1 MKFEMRRFF
10 LYAVICC
17 LPFAGIAQKDVKKY
31 KEEADAIR
39 KEVWAW
45 NRPEF
50 NVRTVPEKYTNASAV
65 IMARRAEI
73 SADSK
78 KKAQL
83 TGLGFGMYRALTLTE
98 VVRELVKVNDKSA
111 VDEYSEISY
120 TQMQKKSGLMMNKV
134 TTVYVGVR
142 IIKPNGTVKEINA
155 DDIILTK
162 DEKKTKEAKAAIPD
176 LQVGDL
182 VDYFIAKQTSME
194 QQAIP
199 PYTFTLFDDNPIVNY
214 SIRCEVGKKYA
225 VEYRS
230 YNGAPDFKLS
240 KGEDDDNVLEMEE
253 KDIPAY
259 PGNNFWVSP
268 YRQLPIIRMNIMV
281 GYNGIFAG
289 RMNTRKPGEI
299 YKNQATSE
307 FIEDITNSIG
317 VSKFNLRLY
326 SPGDLF
332 SDAATSHLKKV
343 KASKS
348 SISIDSLVS
357 EFFYAYRFDRILDI
371 TTGNTSMDYVTNFAE
386 YEARQFNPDYLFRLS
401 LFLKDRN
408 IDNKLILLT
417 SKYGP
422 DMKSIMSTGDIAYMV
437 YADGCQNPIIGAD
450 DAFSPAF
457 YVPYYFENTPDAISL
472 DIKGLKEFKPKNFD
486 QGTVKIPGSA
496 YDQNSRME
504 QLVVTPVLTKNAVA
518 VKRISTLKG
527 HYKSDVQ
534 KELITFEDYYESERK
549 LMGEEKNL
557 VEYYESSKK
566 TKKYAEELTAAFAD
580 ARKKQKEA
588 FITEAKDW
596 YETEITDL
604 DNQRIVNLG
613 VRHNNPDFVYS
624 SEFSIPGIVKK
635 AGNNFIVEIGKFLGA
650 PLKIDDAQRK
660 RNLDVYAPFAR
671 SIYYQI
677 SLEIPAGYTAE
688 GVAALNKKIEN
699 ESGVFT
705 VNATSDGK
713 TVNIKVSKIYKNAF
727 EPHTNWNNMLAFI
740 DAAVDWTNS
749 KLLLKKQ

>member
-1 MKFEMRRFF
+1 MKFEIRKFF
-10 LYAVICC
+10 LYSAICC
-17 LPFAGIAQKDVKKY
+17 LPFASIAQKDVKKY

-39 KEVWAW
+39 KEVWGW

-50 NVRTVPEKYTNASAV
+50 NVRTVPEKYAVASA
-65 IMARRAEI
+65 ITMARRVEI
-73 SADSK
+73 NADSK

-111 VDEYSEISY
+111 VDDYSEISF
-120 TQMQKKSGLMMNKV
+120 TQMQKKSGLLTDKI
-134 TTVYVGVR
+134 TTVYIGVR
-142 IIKPNGTVKEINA
+142 IIKPNGAVKEINA
-155 DDIILTK
+155 DDIVLTK
-162 DEKKTKEAKAAIPD
+162 DEKTTKEAKAAIPD
-176 LQVGDL
+176 LQVGDM

-199 PYTFTLFDDNPIVNY
+199 PYTFTLYDDNPVMHY

-225 VEYRS
+225 VEYRC

-240 KGEDDDNVLEMEE
+240 KGEDDGNVLEME
-253 KDIPAY
+253 KNDIPAY

-281 GYNGIFAG
+281 GYNGVFAG
-289 RMNTRKPGEI
+289 RFNTRKPGEI
-299 YKNQATSE
+299 YKNQVPSE
-307 FIEDITNSIG
+307 FIEDEMNSIG
-317 VSKFNLRLY
+317 ISKYNLRLF
-326 SPGDLF
+326 SPGELF
-332 SDAATSHLKKV
+332 SEPATSHLRKV
-343 KASKS
+343 KAIKS

-357 EFFYAYRFDRILDI
+357 EFYYAYRFDRIVDI
-371 TTGNTSMDYVTNFAE
+371 TTGNTSMDYVLNYASK
-386 YEARQFNPDYLFRLS
+386 QFNSDYLFRLS

-422 DMKSIMSTGDIAYMV
+422 DMKSIMSKNDIAYMV
-437 YADGCQNPIIGAD
+437 YADGCKNPFFGVD
-450 DAFSPAF
+450 DVFSPAF
-457 YVPYYFENTPDAISL
+457 YIPYYFENTPDAITL
-472 DIKGLKEFKPKNFD
+472 DIKGIKEFKPKNFD
-486 QGTVKIPGSA
+486 QGTIKVPGSTF
-496 YDQNSRME
+496 DKNSRIE
-504 QLVVTPVLTKNAVA
+504 QLVVTPVLTKNAIS
-518 VKRISTLKG
+518 VKRSTTLRG

-534 KELITFEDYYESERK
+534 KELITLEDYYESERK
-549 LMGEEKNL
+549 LFGEEKSL
-557 VEYYESSKK
+557 IEYYEGSKK

-580 ARKKQKEA
+580 ACKKQKNA
-588 FITEAKDW
+588 FIEEAKNW

-604 DNQRIVNLG
+604 DNQKVVNLG

-624 SEFSIPGIVKK
+624 SEFTMPGLVKK

-660 RNLDVYAPFAR
+660 RNLDIYAPFAR

-677 SLEIPAGYTAE
+677 SLEIPPGYTAE
-688 GVAALNKKIEN
+688 GLTNLNKKIEN
-699 ESGVFT
+699 EAGVFT
-705 VNATSDGK
+705 VEAITDGK
-713 TVNIKVSKIYKNAF
+713 TVSIKVAKIYKNAY
-727 EPHTNWNNMLAFI
+727 EPYNNWNNLLTFI
-740 DAAVDWTNS
+740 DASVDWTNS